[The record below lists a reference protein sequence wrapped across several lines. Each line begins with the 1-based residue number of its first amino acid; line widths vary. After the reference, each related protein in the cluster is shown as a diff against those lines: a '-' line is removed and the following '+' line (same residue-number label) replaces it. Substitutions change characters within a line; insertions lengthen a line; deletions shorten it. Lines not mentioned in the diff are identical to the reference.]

1 MMHYCVKTTDPFHC
15 CLYLVKF
22 FEKLIYGRM
31 YKFLDVNNLI
41 YNRQFGF
48 RTNYSTE
55 HALISLTEN
64 NKKLLDSGNVVCG
77 VFIDLEKMFDTVKH
91 NILCEKL
98 PYYGFRGKIEVLI
111 KSYLSNRKQLVAIN
125 GFESV
130 NLDITC
136 GVPQGFNLFLL
147 YINDFRFS
155 LGKATSTHFADDTCI
170 LHFSNKLKTVETV
183 LNKDLKHASTWLNA
197 NRLSLNV
204 SKSKLLIFQS
214 KYKNI
219 DYSKTSI
226 KLNGIRL
233 LASDHVKYLGIF
245 IDNNLSWDYNTIQ
258 LSIKLS
264 QTNGILS
271 KLRHFTPLSS
281 LISVYYSL
289 FYSHVTY
296 GCLVWSLTKKLN
308 INKINILQKKCIH
321 IINLKI
327 YNDHTSPLFV
337 DNKLLKL
344 NDIIEKV
351 MLN

>member
-1 MMHYCVKTTDPFHC
+1 MWK
-15 CLYLVKF
+15 
-22 FEKLIYGRM
+22 I
-31 YKFLDVNNLI
+31 
-41 YNRQFGF
+41 
-48 RTNYSTE
+48 
-55 HALISLTEN
+55 A
-64 NKKLLDSGNVVCG
+64 
-77 VFIDLEKMFDTVKH
+77 
-91 NILCEKL
+91 
-98 PYYGFRGKIEVLI
+98 FRGKIEVLI

-136 GVPQGFNLFLL
+136 GVPQGSNLGPLLFLL

-155 LGKATSTHFADDTCI
+155 RSKATSSHFADDTCI
-170 LHFSNKLKTVETV
+170 LRFSNKLKTVETE

-233 LASDHVKYLGIF
+233 LPSDHVKYLGIF

-264 QTNGILS
+264 RTNGILS

-296 GCLVWSLTKKLN
+296 GCSVWSLT
-308 INKINILQKKCIH
+308 
-321 IINLKI
+321 
-327 YNDHTSPLFV
+327 
-337 DNKLLKL
+337 
-344 NDIIEKV
+344 
-351 MLN
+351 

>member
-1 MMHYCVKTTDPFHC
+1 MG
-15 CLYLVKF
+15 L
-22 FEKLIYGRM
+22 
-31 YKFLDVNNLI
+31 
-41 YNRQFGF
+41 
-48 RTNYSTE
+48 
-55 HALISLTEN
+55 
-64 NKKLLDSGNVVCG
+64 
-77 VFIDLEKMFDTVKH
+77 
-91 NILCEKL
+91 
-98 PYYGFRGKIEVLI
+98 
-111 KSYLSNRKQLVAIN
+111 N

-136 GVPQGFNLFLL
+136 GVPQWSNLGPLLFLL

-170 LHFSNKLKTVETV
+170 LHFSNKLKTVETE
-183 LNKDLKHASTWLNA
+183 LNKDLKHALTWLNA

-233 LASDHVKYLGIF
+233 LRSDHVKYLGIF
-245 IDNNLSWDYNTIQ
+245 IDNNLTWDYNTIQ

-264 QTNGILS
+264 RTNGILN
-271 KLRHFTPLSS
+271 KLDHFTPLSS

-296 GCLVWSLTKKLN
+296 GCSVWSLTKMLN
-308 INKINILQKKCIH
+308 INKINFFRK
-321 IINLKI
+321 NV
-327 YNDHTSPLFV
+327 YA
-337 DNKLLKL
+337 
-344 NDIIEKV
+344 
-351 MLN
+351 

>member
-1 MMHYCVKTTDPFHC
+1 M
-15 CLYLVKF
+15 
-22 FEKLIYGRM
+22 
-31 YKFLDVNNLI
+31 
-41 YNRQFGF
+41 
-48 RTNYSTE
+48 
-55 HALISLTEN
+55 
-64 NKKLLDSGNVVCG
+64 
-77 VFIDLEKMFDTVKH
+77 
-91 NILCEKL
+91 

-136 GVPQGFNLFLL
+136 GIPQGSNLGPLLFLL

-170 LHFSNKLKTVETV
+170 PHFSHKLKTVDTE
-183 LNKDLKHASTWLNA
+183 LNKDLKHALTWLNA
-197 NRLSLNV
+197 NRLSPNV

-219 DYSKTSI
+219 DYSKISL
-226 KLNGIRL
+226 KLNGIQL
-233 LASDHVKYLGIF
+233 LPSDHVKYIGIF
-245 IDNNLSWDYNTIQ
+245 IDNNFSWDYNTIQ

-296 GCLVWSLTKKLN
+296 GCSVWSLTKMLN
-308 INKINILQKKCIH
+308 INKINILQKKCIR
-321 IINLKI
+321 IIN
-327 YNDHTSPLFV
+327 
-337 DNKLLKL
+337 
-344 NDIIEKV
+344 
-351 MLN
+351 

>member
-1 MMHYCVKTTDPFHC
+1 
-15 CLYLVKF
+15 
-22 FEKLIYGRM
+22 M

-41 YNRQFGF
+41 YNRQFDF
-48 RTNYSTE
+48 RTHYSTE

-64 NKKLLDSGNVVCG
+64 IKNLLDSGNVVCG
-77 VFIDLEKMFDTVKH
+77 VFIDLEDAFDTVKH

-136 GVPQGFNLFLL
+136 GVPQGSNLGPLLFLL

-155 LGKATSTHFADDTCI
+155 LDKATSTHFADDTCI
-170 LHFSNKLKTVETV
+170 LHFSNKLKTIETE
-183 LNKDLKHASTWLNA
+183 LNNDLKHASTWLNA

-233 LASDHVKYLGIF
+233 LPSDHVKYLDIF
-245 IDNNLSWDYNTIQ
+245 IDNNLSWDYNTIR

-264 QTNGILS
+264 LTNGILS

-296 GCLVWSLTKKLN
+296 GCSVWSLTKLFN
-308 INKINILQKKCIH
+308 INKINILQKKCIR
-321 IINLKI
+321 IIN
-327 YNDHTSPLFV
+327 
-337 DNKLLKL
+337 
-344 NDIIEKV
+344 
-351 MLN
+351 